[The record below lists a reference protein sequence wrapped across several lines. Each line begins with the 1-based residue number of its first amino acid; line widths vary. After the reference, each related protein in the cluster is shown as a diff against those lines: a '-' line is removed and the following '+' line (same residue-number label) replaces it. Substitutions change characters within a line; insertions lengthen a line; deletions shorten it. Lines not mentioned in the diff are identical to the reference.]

1 MVYGAVLVDNRQ
13 VLVAHGLVLAVTF
26 ETVPKAQRPIMAV
39 LDQSRWFI
47 EKYSNS

>member
-13 VLVAHGLVLAVTF
+13 VLVAHGLVIAVY